1 VLLLLLLLLLA
12 CEALFSKSRFIE
24 IGSFAFSVN
33 ECAFLCSSIVY
44 RTRECVYQN
53 TLANIITLNFVGRN

>member
-1 VLLLLLLLLLA
+1 VLLLLLA
-12 CEALFSKSRFIE
+12 CEALFGKSIE